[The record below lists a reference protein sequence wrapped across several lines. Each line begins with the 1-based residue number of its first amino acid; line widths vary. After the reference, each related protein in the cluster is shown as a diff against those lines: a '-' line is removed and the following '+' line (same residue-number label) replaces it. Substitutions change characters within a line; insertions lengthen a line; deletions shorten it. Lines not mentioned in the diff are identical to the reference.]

1 MLQKLIADLG
11 AHDVHFLG
19 HVSDA
24 ELAAY
29 YEVADLFLCA
39 SEHEGFCV
47 PLMEA
52 FHVGLPV
59 VAYAATAI
67 PATMD
72 GGGVLYTDKDPAH
85 VAAIVDAVVERSRS
99 RGADRRGAGRGAG
112 AAAGARL
119 RRPGPRLRRAGA
131 GDAAAAGA
139 ARRLRLLGSLRLTQQ
154 LEELH
159 QYRPGA
165 YGALPPVYSAKA
177 RPPRRRHDDQ
187 PVGAGRPPGRRHRRQ
202 RPPRP
207 RSAAG
212 QGPHLRPVRADHR
225 RRPARRRP
233 AVRRRRGRAAATSRS
248 SISRCRRR

>member
-24 ELAAY
+24 ELAAC

-85 VAAIVDAVVERSRS
+85 VAAIVDAVVSDPDLE
-99 RGADRRGAGRGAG
+99 AQIVEAQD
-112 AAAGARL
+112 AALARL
-119 RRPGPRLRRAGA
+119 LARDFGGLVRGFVEQVRAMPPQPA
-131 GDAAAAGA
+131 PPVAFDFWDRFAY
-139 ARRLRLLGSLRLTQQ
+139 TQQ

-165 YGALPPVYSAKA
+165 YGALPPVYSAKGKTA
-177 RPPRRRHDDQ
+177 P
-187 PVGAGRPPGRRHRRQ
+187 
-202 RPPRP
+202 
-207 RSAAG
+207 AA
-212 QGPHLRPVRADHR
+212 P
-225 RRPARRRP
+225 
-233 AVRRRRGRAAATSRS
+233 
-248 SISRCRRR
+248 